1 MLKYLIKRILYMLLT
16 LFVITTATFFLMHN
30 IQGDP
35 LSAMGKTLP
44 EQTIKN
50 YKARYGLDKPV
61 STQYAIFLKN
71 ALHGDLGASYKYPGR
86 EVKATIA
93 QTAPVSGRIGGQAM
107 VIGITIGLI
116 FGILAALNRGKVP
129 DYIISVLAI
138 LGITIPV
145 FILGALFTIRF
156 RSKTKLVSNIRI
168 WRRNQVYN
176 FAFNSIMLW
185 LNSYLC

>member
-1 MLKYLIKRILYMLLT
+1 MVLT

-86 EVKATIA
+86 EVKTTIA

-107 VIGITIGLI
+107 VIGITIGII
-116 FGILAALNRGKVP
+116 FGILAALNRGKV
-129 DYIISVLAI
+129 
-138 LGITIPV
+138 
-145 FILGALFTIRF
+145 
-156 RSKTKLVSNIRI
+156 
-168 WRRNQVYN
+168 
-176 FAFNSIMLW
+176 
-185 LNSYLC
+185 

>member
-1 MLKYLIKRILYMLLT
+1 MLKYLIKRILYMVLT

-86 EVKATIA
+86 E
-93 QTAPVSGRIGGQAM
+93 
-107 VIGITIGLI
+107 
-116 FGILAALNRGKVP
+116 
-129 DYIISVLAI
+129 
-138 LGITIPV
+138 
-145 FILGALFTIRF
+145 
-156 RSKTKLVSNIRI
+156 
-168 WRRNQVYN
+168 
-176 FAFNSIMLW
+176 
-185 LNSYLC
+185 